1 MEVVTGSSIIRA
13 LSSSGPTIGDGF
25 VCKIDRQRLDR
36 DGNREVEELCAIRR
50 PGRAAESGLSI
61 GDVRDSCAMVR
72 PGVGRDKP

>member
-36 DGNREVEELCAIRR
+36 DGNREVEELLRDTPPRESRRIRPQHWR
-50 PGRAAESGLSI
+50 RA
-61 GDVRDSCAMVR
+61 R
-72 PGVGRDKP
+72 